1 MLLGG
6 GYTVYTSID
15 PEAQEALQDS
25 IDKNLAS
32 YKTLSDDG
40 VYEFQGA
47 ATCIDNSTGNVV
59 AIVGSRSQELD
70 GYTLNRHIRAT
81 DSQEAQ

>member
-1 MLLGG
+1 MMKYCGFVMRNNFNSEDEYNEYEELYQKYYSTCQQMLLGG

-32 YKTLSDDG
+32 YKTLSDMNFRG
-40 VYEFQGA
+40 PQHV
-47 ATCIDNSTGNVV
+47 
-59 AIVGSRSQELD
+59 
-70 GYTLNRHIRAT
+70 
-81 DSQEAQ
+81 